1 MERKGTERKGRG
13 ENIVADEI
21 QHHDQVCYS
30 TLEYNVTSCTG
41 LKSNSRITGGEENS
55 GQLYQVTRYRNTAV
69 SDRTV
74 WVPEQTVFI
83 SRLSLLKTCLAFS
96 AARFPKAVQF

>member
-21 QHHDQVCYS
+21 QHYDQVCSS

-55 GQLYQVTRYRNTAV
+55 GQLYQVTRYRNSCV
-69 SDRTV
+69 RTV
-74 WVPEQTVFI
+74 WVLEKTVLTFTTKN
-83 SRLSLLKTCLAFS
+83 LFGLFS
-96 AARFPKAVQF
+96 S